1 MMVTNFEAKESVDKL
16 IRYCT
21 EHDCKTECA
30 IRETCMKMKD
40 KSYLFHLEP
49 DMSAKGKVSS
59 QNYIERM
66 KNEGQELVEKYDKL
80 NTFRCRHCT
89 QLDITENYLMR
100 QQLKVMDEYFQ
111 ILEARITHAIV
122 KEKVNDK

>member
-1 MMVTNFEAKESVDKL
+1 MVTNFEAKESVDKL

-40 KSYLFHLEP
+40 ESYLFHLESHMP
-49 DMSAKGKVSS
+49 AKEKTQGK
-59 QNYIERM
+59 NYIERM
-66 KNEGQELVEKYDKL
+66 KDESNELVEKYDKL

-122 KEKVNDK
+122 KEKANDK